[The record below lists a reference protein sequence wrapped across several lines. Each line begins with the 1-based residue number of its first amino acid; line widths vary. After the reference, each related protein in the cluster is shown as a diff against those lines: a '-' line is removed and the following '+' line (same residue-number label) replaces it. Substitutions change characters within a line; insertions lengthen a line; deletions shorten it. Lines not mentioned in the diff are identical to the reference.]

1 MIKKKL
7 CVVTSCRADYDL
19 LKRLIKSLLK
29 SKKIDLTLIIT
40 GQHLSKHYGNTYK
53 NILKDFKNISKKID
67 IKVGKSNQ
75 KNLLNSVSLGIKK
88 IGSYLNLLKP
98 NTLILLGDRYE
109 ILSAGIAAFLNQIPI
124 THIHGGEKTQGSYDD
139 MIRHSITKLSD
150 FHFVSHEV
158 YKKRVIQLGEDP
170 KNVFNV
176 GSLGAENISKLTY
189 LNKKALEKRLNLRFQ
204 KKILLITI
212 NSFIE
217 ESISINEL
225 LCNLFRNLKSF
236 KNTTFIFTMSNSDLK
251 SDLIN
256 KRIKNFCNK
265 NKNSHFFKSLGAEN
279 YLSLMKISNAV
290 IGNSSSGIL
299 ETPSLKIPTINI
311 GSRQEGRILSKNII
325 NSNGSYE
332 NICFSIKKVF
342 SRSFLKKIQNVRN
355 PLFKENTSLE
365 IRKTIEKILLK
376 KKVKKK
382 VFYDIEQK

>member
-88 IGSYLNLLKP
+88 IGSYLNLLRP

-139 MIRHSITKLSD
+139 MIRHSITKLSHL
-150 FHFVSHEV
+150 HFVSHEV

-256 KRIKNFCNK
+256 NRIKNFCNK
-265 NKNSHFFKSLGAEN
+265 NINSHFFKSLGAEN

-311 GSRQEGRILSKNII
+311 GSRQDGRILSKNII

-365 IRKTIEKILLK
+365 IRKTIEKILLT

>member
-1 MIKKKL
+1 M
-7 CVVTSCRADYDL
+7 
-19 LKRLIKSLLK
+19 KRLIKSLLK

-325 NSNGSYE
+325 NSNGSYD
-332 NICFSIKKVF
+332 NIHFSIKKVF
-342 SRSFLKKIQNVRN
+342 SRSFLNKIQNVRN

-365 IRKTIEKILLK
+365 IRKTIEKILLTK
-376 KKVKKK
+376 R
-382 VFYDIEQK
+382 